1 MDEFNFDIN
10 SEIGTSVSKLKKTK
24 VKNDDELY
32 NLIKDLENRLE
43 DIELSN
49 SNTIQLNTKPVK
61 KINKLDDIKINYK
74 DLIFLIIIF
83 ILLNDSSMITL
94 IYNIP
99 YLKNMNNPYPNLII
113 RTLLFGLLFFI
124 YKKYIK

>member
-1 MDEFNFDIN
+1 MDEFNFNIN

-61 KINKLDDIKINYK
+61 KINKLDNIKINYK

-83 ILLNDSSMITL
+83 ILLNDSCMITL